1 MALFSR
7 ALFIAAMT
15 TSALS
20 AQGRTQARSMTVT
33 QQGIVAASHT
43 LASQAGAMIL
53 ARGGSAVDAAIA
65 ANAVLA
71 VTEPMMCGIG
81 GDMFMIYREAR
92 TGKLHGLNSSGWSP
106 QALTPE
112 LVARAGHRRMP
123 SEGILPVTV
132 PGAVEGWA
140 QAHARF
146 GRLPWKDLFASAIA
160 YAEQGFPVPEIIQD
174 YWAGGTRRASITPE
188 AKAVFLPGGRA
199 PEVGE
204 IFKNLGMAK
213 ALRLIAGQGR
223 DAFYKGEIAR
233 AIVATSKKL
242 GGVLAP
248 QDLAEFQAEWV
259 TPISTDYRGW
269 RVYQLPPN
277 GQGMAALMMLNIMET
292 SPPSPDGPHS
302 TAEMHK
308 KIEAMKLAYSDL
320 VKYNADP
327 RFAQP
332 PVAGLLS
339 KEYARKRAALI
350 DPARANCNVAA
361 GEPIGSD
368 TTYLSAVDRE
378 GNVVSWIQ
386 SIYLSFGSGVGVDG
400 FGFVLQNRGAGFSLD
415 PKHPNVLAPRKR
427 PFHTIIPGYMERD
440 RLHMAFGIMGGPNQ
454 PLAHAQFVSHH
465 VDYGMN
471 IQAAMEAPRFTKSS
485 AAGCDAMIETRVPP
499 AVRDALGR
507 MGHQLKEVGVFST
520 EMGRGQAVLHD
531 ARTRVNY
538 GASDPRADGSAEP
551 EPVVR

>member
-1 MALFSR
+1 VALFSR